1 MSNNI
6 DPENLNIFSIPEAM
20 LEKLFEFTGD
30 ADHSKGFILA
40 YVDQQGK
47 PMVYT
52 RSQNQIIEMGLRKA
66 LEKYLISLEEA
77 ESMYGAENNDDPDNN
92 KGLD

>member
-1 MSNNI
+1 VSNNI
-6 DPENLNIFSIPEAM
+6 NPENLNVFSIPEAM
-20 LEKLFEFTGD
+20 LQKLFEFTGD

-40 YVDQQGK
+40 YVDQEGK

-66 LEKYLISLEEA
+66 LEKYLISLEEY
-77 ESMYGAENNDDPDNN
+77 ESMYGAENDDPDN

>member
-6 DPENLNIFSIPEAM
+6 DPDNLGIFALPEAM
-20 LEKLFEFTGD
+20 LEKLFEFSGD

-40 YVDQQGK
+40 YVNQDGK

-52 RSQNQIIEMGLRKA
+52 KSQNQIIEMGLRKA
-66 LEKYLISLEEA
+66 LEKYLITLEES
-77 ESMYGAENNDDPDNN
+77 ETMFGAGNDDPEN
-92 KGLD
+92 GLD

>member
-6 DPENLNIFSIPEAM
+6 DPENLDSFSIPESL
-20 LEKLFEFTGD
+20 LEKLFELTGD
-30 ADHSKGFILA
+30 ADHSKGFILT
-40 YVDQQGK
+40 YVNQSGK

-52 RSQNQIIEMGLRKA
+52 RSQNQIVEMGLRKA

-77 ESMYGAENNDDPDNN
+77 ENMYGADSDQD
-92 KGLD
+92 GLD

>member
-30 ADHSKGFILA
+30 VDHSKGFIQA

>member
-1 MSNNI
+1 VSNNI
-6 DPENLNIFSIPEAM
+6 DPENLNVFSIPESM

-40 YVDQQGK
+40 YVDQDGR

-66 LEKYLISLEEA
+66 LEKYLIQLEEA
-77 ESMYGAENNDDPDNN
+77 ESMFGAENDDPDN

>member
-6 DPENLNIFSIPEAM
+6 DPDNLNIFSIPESM
-20 LEKLFEFTGD
+20 LSKLFEFTGD

-40 YVDQQGK
+40 YVDQDGK

-77 ESMYGAENNDDPDNN
+77 ENMYGADNDPEN
-92 KGLD
+92 GLD

>member
-6 DPENLNIFSIPEAM
+6 DPDNLNIFSIPESM
-20 LEKLFEFTGD
+20 LSKLFEFTGD

-40 YVDQQGK
+40 YVDQDGK

-77 ESMYGAENNDDPDNN
+77 ENMYGADNNDPEN
-92 KGLD
+92 GLD

>member
-6 DPENLNIFSIPEAM
+6 DPENLNIFSIPDAM

-52 RSQNQIIEMGLRKA
+52 RSQNQIIEMGLRKT
-66 LEKYLISLEEA
+66 LEKYLIGLEEA

>member
-1 MSNNI
+1 VSNNI

>member
-6 DPENLNIFSIPEAM
+6 DPENLNVFSIPESM

-40 YVDQQGK
+40 YVDQDGR

-66 LEKYLISLEEA
+66 LEKYLIQLEEA
-77 ESMYGAENNDDPDNN
+77 ESMFGAENDDPDN

>member
-1 MSNNI
+1 
-6 DPENLNIFSIPEAM
+6 M

-52 RSQNQIIEMGLRKA
+52 RSQNQIIEMGLRKT
-66 LEKYLISLEEA
+66 LEKYLIGLEEA

>member
-6 DPENLNIFSIPEAM
+6 DPDNLNIFSIPESM
-20 LEKLFEFTGD
+20 LSKLFEFTGD

-40 YVDQQGK
+40 YVDQDGK

-77 ESMYGAENNDDPDNN
+77 ESMYGADNNDPEN
-92 KGLD
+92 GLD

>member
-6 DPENLNIFSIPEAM
+6 DPDNLNIFSIPESM
-20 LEKLFEFTGD
+20 LSKLFEFTGD

-40 YVDQQGK
+40 YVDQDGK

-66 LEKYLISLEEA
+66 LEKYLISLEES
-77 ESMYGAENNDDPDNN
+77 ENMYGADNNDPEN
-92 KGLD
+92 GLD

>member
-1 MSNNI
+1 MSDDI
-6 DPENLNIFSIPEAM
+6 DPENLSPFSIPEAM
-20 LEKLFEFTGD
+20 LEKLFEFSGD

-40 YVDQQGK
+40 YVNQSGK

-66 LEKYLISLEEA
+66 LEKYLVGLEEA
-77 ESMYGAENNDDPDNN
+77 ESMFGANNDDPPES
-92 KGLD
+92 GFE